1 MWEYRIENL
10 TLIKTPDGTPAE
22 EEVALLE
29 RVGEDDWELVSV
41 VAVNW
46 EGNTSWCAYYFK
58 RHRRKATP

>member
-1 MWEYRIENL
+1 L
-10 TLIKTPDGTPAE
+10 KTSPSSRPQTGTPAE

-58 RHRRKATP
+58 RHSRKAQP

>member
-10 TLIKTPDGTPAE
+10 ALIKTPDGTPAE

-58 RHRRKATP
+58 RHSRKAHP